1 MDSSTLLYLIRKVF
15 DMDTINEITFTHRY
29 WVILLPLVL
38 MSADIVTGWI
48 QASVNNTWESTKM
61 RKGLFRK
68 SGELLVIVV
77 AYVIYVAIE
86 LPVDVPVFISVY
98 IIIMEIISVCENLDQ
113 AGIPMPTWIT
123 RKLKKV
129 AEEMNEGEKDDDT
142 SSGV

>member
-1 MDSSTLLYLIRKVF
+1 
-15 DMDTINEITFTHRY
+15 MDTINEITFTHRY

-98 IIIMEIISVCENLDQ
+98 IIIMEIISV
-113 AGIPMPTWIT
+113 
-123 RKLKKV
+123 
-129 AEEMNEGEKDDDT
+129 
-142 SSGV
+142 

>member
-123 RKLKKV
+123 KKLKKV
-129 AEEMNEGEKDDDT
+129 AEELNEGEKDDDT